1 MSWIKKHK
9 WILASVVV
17 VAVCFGFLG
26 YILFDM
32 LNQKATP
39 TTAQKVEDVEE
50 SAKTPE
56 EVVSEEVVMSNNPFG
71 SEQASLSE
79 DDILN
84 YMHGMSHQK
93 VIADEKWLHYEMTDE
108 RILFLSNAVENGQ
121 YEHEEVMMDILTR
134 WKKGDFSQADEDH
147 NAIWSIQG
155 GTIGKA
161 TGIMSEEQE
170 QQYLERYD
178 ESIK

>member
-9 WILASVVV
+9 LIIASMIV
-17 VAVCFGFLG
+17 VAISLGFLG
-26 YILFDM
+26 YIFVDM
-32 LNQKATP
+32 MNQRATS
-39 TTAQKVEDVEE
+39 TSSQKVDEVQE
-50 SAKTPE
+50 SANASE
-56 EVVSEEVVMSNNPFG
+56 AVSEEVIMSNNPFG
-71 SEQASLSE
+71 SEISTLSE
-79 DDILN
+79 EDILN

-93 VIADEKWLHYEMTDE
+93 VIADEKWLHYEMTNE
-108 RILFLSNAVENGQ
+108 RILFLINVVENGQ

-134 WKKGDFSQADEDH
+134 WKEGDFSRADEDH

-161 TGIMSEEQE
+161 TGVMSAEQE
-170 QQYLERYD
+170 QQYIEDYQ